1 MGWYEVV
8 SHTADTGIVT
18 RADSLEA
25 VIANA
30 AFAMFDLM
38 YDVDGSVPGVGVPFE
53 IAVAAGETESPSP
66 AVPGLPPMGGET
78 EPPDLLVAVLGEL
91 LYRSEVDGLA
101 FGDFAVRVDYD
112 RAVVRGRGYPV
123 ESLPVQGPP
132 IKAVTYHELR
142 CEPTDDGWVA
152 RVIFDV

>member
-1 MGWYEVV
+1 MGRYEVL

-18 RADSLEA
+18 LADSLEA

-38 YDVDGSVPGVGVPFE
+38 YDVDDSAPGGGVPLE
-53 IAVAAGETESPSP
+53 IAVAAE
-66 AVPGLPPMGGET
+66 
-78 EPPDLLVAVLGEL
+78 EPPDLLVGVLSEL

-101 FGDFAVRVDYD
+101 FGAFEVRADDD
-112 RAVVRGRGYPV
+112 RTLVRARGYRV
-123 ESLPVQGPP
+123 ELLEVQGPP
-132 IKAVTYHELR
+132 IKAVTYHDLR
-142 CEPTDDGWVA
+142 CELTDEGWVA